1 MRKPLRSSR
10 EAGIPAKGSGK
21 PAGVES
27 EKALAESCDL
37 SHLPN
42 INPFPVM
49 KCDADGRVLFL
60 NEAASRLLLELD
72 IPTNEA
78 HRLLPPDHREQI
90 RAVLDERSGIV
101 AELHELLGRS
111 LSVTFSP
118 DPERQEC
125 MVLIDDV
132 TEHRR
137 ADAAVRRYAS
147 DLESTNR
154 ELRDTQAALVQ
165 SEKMA
170 SLGNLVAGVAHE
182 INTPVGSIN
191 SNSDVMIR
199 AIDKLRHALEDAP
212 PEVKDSAELKRT
224 VEVLEGLGKV
234 NKTACE
240 RIVKIVRSL
249 RNFARLDE
257 AERKMANLHEGLE
270 STLTLVHHEIKNRIE
285 VVRNYGN
292 IPEIE
297 CFPDQLNQVF
307 MNILVNAVHAI
318 EGDGKI
324 TISTRS
330 DGKDVTLTF
339 SDTGKGIRPENLS
352 KIFDPGFTTK
362 GVGVGSGLGLA
373 ICYKIVREH
382 GGRIQVSSEPGQ
394 GSTFTITLPIEA
406 PDFRTGLI

>member
-1 MRKPLRSSR
+1 MPRTSNRP
-10 EAGIPAKGSGK
+10 I
-21 PAGVES
+21 
-27 EKALAESCDL
+27 
-37 SHLPN
+37 
-42 INPFPVM
+42 
-49 KCDADGRVLFL
+49 
-60 NEAASRLLLELD
+60 AS
-72 IPTNEA
+72 
-78 HRLLPPDHREQI
+78 
-90 RAVLDERSGIV
+90 
-101 AELHELLGRS
+101 
-111 LSVTFSP
+111 
-118 DPERQEC
+118 
-125 MVLIDDV
+125 
-132 TEHRR
+132 
-137 ADAAVRRYAS
+137 Y
-147 DLESTNR
+147 
-154 ELRDTQAALVQ
+154 
-165 SEKMA
+165 
-170 SLGNLVAGVAHE
+170 LVAGVAHE

-292 IPEIE
+292 IPEME

-307 MNILVNAVHAI
+307 MNILVNAAHAI

-394 GSTFTITLPIEA
+394 GSTFTITLPIEV

>member
-1 MRKPLRSSR
+1 MSKPLRSRR
-10 EAGIPAKGSGK
+10 EAGKSGKGSNK
-21 PAGVES
+21 PVAVEQ
-27 EKALAESCDL
+27 EKALAETCDL

-49 KCDADGRVLFL
+49 KCDAEGGVLFL

-72 IPTNEA
+72 LPASEA
-78 HRLLPPDHREQI
+78 HRLLPPDHREHI

-125 MVLIDDV
+125 MILIDDV

-199 AIDKLRHALEDAP
+199 AIDKLRQALDDLPPDA
-212 PEVKDSAELKRT
+212 KDSAELKRS
-224 VEVLEGLGKV
+224 VEILEDIGKI

-257 AERKMANLHEGLE
+257 AERKTVDLHEGLE
-270 STLTLVHHEIKNRIE
+270 STLILVHHEIKNRIE
-285 VVRNYGN
+285 VVRDYGD

-307 MNILVNAVHAI
+307 MNILVNAAHAI
-318 EGDGKI
+318 EGKGKI
-324 TISTRS
+324 TIGTRC
-330 DGKDVTLTF
+330 DGKYVTLTF
-339 SDTGKGIRPENLS
+339 SDTGKGIRPEDLS

-382 GGRIQVSSEPGQ
+382 GGHIQVRSELGR
-394 GSTFTITLPIEA
+394 GSTFTITLPVEVPLPEPA
-406 PDFRTGLI
+406 